1 MDRIDMDRLKSG
13 EVNLGTSI
21 MAVQFDRGVVVG
33 ADSRTT
39 TGSYIVRRCS
49 LRPRS
54 SPNIFCVIIQAN
66 RVTDKLTHIHD
77 RIYCCRSG
85 SAADTQ
91 AIADAVHHNCQLVT
105 QMRGTPPSVAV
116 AAAIFEQMCYEN
128 KDQLSAGIIVAGWD
142 SEVGPSVYNVP
153 LGGGLFRQPW
163 AIGGSGSTYVYGY
176 CDATYQEGWGR
187 DETVEFVK
195 NTLAL
200 AMSRDGSSGGVIR
213 MCVITEE
220 GVERLFVPG
229 DRLPRFWEGKEVLS
243 TPFKNTFENV
253 PVPMTVE

>member
-1 MDRIDMDRLKSG
+1 MDCISVDINHLKKG

-21 MAVQFDRGVVVG
+21 MAVQFEGGVVIG

-39 TGSYIVRRCS
+39 TGSYI
-49 LRPRS
+49 
-54 SPNIFCVIIQAN
+54 AN
-66 RVTDKLTHIHD
+66 RVTDKLTHVHD

-91 AIADAVHHNCQLVT
+91 AVADYVHYYLQTHT
-105 QMRGTPPSVAV
+105 QSYGTPTVHD
-116 AAAIFEQMCYEN
+116 AACVFQKMCYEN
-128 KDQLSAGIIVAGWD
+128 KDALSAGIIVAGWD
-142 SEVGPSVYNVP
+142 KEVGPSVYNIP

-176 CDATYQEGWGR
+176 CDATYREGWGR
-187 DETVEFVK
+187 EETVEFVK

-213 MCVITEE
+213 MCVITEDS
-220 GVERLFVPG
+220 VERLFVPG
-229 DRLPRFWEGKEVLS
+229 DQLPRFWEGKEIIGAETGKQS
-243 TPFKNTFENV
+243 V
-253 PVPMTVE
+253 PAVVPMVVEA

>member
-1 MDRIDMDRLKSG
+1 MNTVDIQQLKSG

-21 MAVQFDRGVVVG
+21 MAVQFKNGVIIG

-39 TGSYIVRRCS
+39 TGSYI
-49 LRPRS
+49 
-54 SPNIFCVIIQAN
+54 AN
-66 RVTDKLTHIHD
+66 RVTDKLTYVHD

-91 AIADAVHHNCQLVT
+91 AVADAVHYQLQMIT
-105 QMRGTPPSVAV
+105 QMYGTPSVAL
-116 AAAIFEQMCYEN
+116 AANTFQQICYEN
-128 KDQLSAGIIVAGWD
+128 KDALSAGIIVAGWD
-142 SEVGPSVYNVP
+142 KEIGPSVYNIP

-176 CDATYQEGWGR
+176 CDATYQDGWDR
-187 DETVEFVK
+187 DQTVEFVK
-195 NTLAL
+195 NTLSL

-229 DRLPRFWEGKEVLS
+229 NELPKFWEGEEVLGK
-243 TPFKNTFENV
+243 PLKRREQDV
-253 PVPMTVE
+253 APMEVEV

>member
-1 MDRIDMDRLKSG
+1 MDRIDMDRLKTG

-21 MAVQFDRGVVVG
+21 MAVQFDRGVIVG

-39 TGSYIVRRCS
+39 TGSYI
-49 LRPRS
+49 
-54 SPNIFCVIIQAN
+54 AN

-91 AIADAVHHNCQLVT
+91 AIADSVHYNCQLMT
-105 QMRGTPPSVAV
+105 QVRGVPPTVAT
-116 AAAIFEQMCYEN
+116 AAAVFEKFCYEN

-142 SEVGPSVYNVP
+142 NEVGPSVYNIP

-187 DETVEFVK
+187 DETVEFVR
-195 NTLAL
+195 NTLTL

-229 DRLPRFWEGKEVLS
+229 DQLPKFWEGKEVLP
-243 TPFKNTFENV
+243 TPFKKAFENA
-253 PVPMTVE
+253 PVPMAVE

>member
-1 MDRIDMDRLKSG
+1 METIDIARLKSG

-21 MAVQFDRGVVVG
+21 MAVQFKDGVVVG

-39 TGSYIVRRCS
+39 TGSYI
-49 LRPRS
+49 
-54 SPNIFCVIIQAN
+54 AN
-66 RVTDKLTHIHD
+66 RVTDKLTHVHE

-91 AIADAVHHNCQLVT
+91 AIADIVHYYLQLHT
-105 QMRGTPPSVAV
+105 CTNERLTTPVHT
-116 AAAIFEQMCYEN
+116 AATMFQKLCYDN
-128 KDQLSAGIIVAGWD
+128 KDGLSAGIIVAGWD
-142 SEVGPSVYNVP
+142 KEAGPSVYNIP
-153 LGGGLFRQPW
+153 LGGGLFKQPW

-187 DETVEFVK
+187 DQTVEFVK

-213 MCVITEE
+213 MCVITEDK
-220 GVERLFVPG
+220 VERLFVPG
-229 DRLPRFWEGKEVLS
+229 DQLPKFWQGKEVLGTDS
-243 TPFKNTFENV
+243 ARTAELAGAVAMAIDP
-253 PVPMTVE
+253 

>member
-1 MDRIDMDRLKSG
+1 MEAIDMNRLKTG

-21 MAVQFDRGVVVG
+21 MAVQFKDGVVIG

-39 TGSYIVRRCS
+39 TGSYI
-49 LRPRS
+49 
-54 SPNIFCVIIQAN
+54 AN

-77 RIYCCRSG
+77 RVYCCRSG

-91 AIADAVHHNCQLVT
+91 AVADIVHYYL
-105 QMRGTPPSVAV
+105 QMFAQQSGAPPPVHT
-116 AAAIFEQMCYEN
+116 AATLFQKMCYDN
-128 KDQLSAGIIVAGWD
+128 KDSLSAGIIVAGWD
-142 SEVGPSVYNVP
+142 KDEGPSVFNIPV
-153 LGGGLFRQPW
+153 GGGLFKQPW

-187 DETVEFVK
+187 DETVTFVK
-195 NTLAL
+195 NTLTL

-213 MCVITEE
+213 MCVITEG

-229 DRLPRFWEGKEVLS
+229 NELPRFWEGKEVLS
-243 TPFKNTFENV
+243 GASSKTGRSDVIPIE
-253 PVPMTVE
+253 VEV

>member
-1 MDRIDMDRLKSG
+1 MDRLKNG

-21 MAVQFDRGVVVG
+21 MAVQFDQGVVIG

-39 TGSYIVRRCS
+39 TGSYI
-49 LRPRS
+49 
-54 SPNIFCVIIQAN
+54 AN

-91 AIADAVHHNCQLVT
+91 AIADHVHYNCQLTAQV
-105 QMRGTPPSVAV
+105 RGAPPSVAN
-116 AAAIFEQMCYEN
+116 AATLFENFCYGN
-128 KDQLSAGIIVAGWD
+128 KDALSAGIIVAGWD
-142 SEVGPSVYNVP
+142 RDAGPSVYNIPV
-153 LGGGLFRQPW
+153 GGGLFRQPW

-176 CDATYQEGWGR
+176 CDATYREGWGR
-187 DETVEFVK
+187 DETIEFVK

-213 MCVITEE
+213 MCVITEG

-229 DRLPRFWEGKEVLS
+229 DQLPKFWEGKEVIPASLKK
-243 TPFKNTFENV
+243 TVENL
-253 PVPMTVE
+253 PVPMAVE

>member
-1 MDRIDMDRLKSG
+1 MDRIDMGRLKSG

-21 MAVQFDRGVVVG
+21 MAVQFDRGVVIG

-39 TGSYIVRRCS
+39 TGSYI
-49 LRPRS
+49 
-54 SPNIFCVIIQAN
+54 AN

-91 AIADAVHHNCQLVT
+91 AVADIVHWNCQILT
-105 QMRGTPPSVAV
+105 QTRGSPPSVTT
-116 AAAIFEQMCYEN
+116 AASLFQTLCYQN
-128 KDQLSAGIIVAGWD
+128 KDRLSAGIIVAGWD
-142 SEVGPSVYNVP
+142 NEVGPSVYNIP

-176 CDATYQEGWGR
+176 CDATYREGWGR

-229 DRLPRFWEGKEVLS
+229 DQLPRFWEGKEVLS
-243 TPFKNTFENV
+243 APSKKAFENV
-253 PVPMTVE
+253 PVPMIVE

>member
-1 MDRIDMDRLKSG
+1 METVDIARLKSG

-21 MAVQFDRGVVVG
+21 MAVQFKDGVVVG

-39 TGSYIVRRCS
+39 TGSYI
-49 LRPRS
+49 
-54 SPNIFCVIIQAN
+54 AN
-66 RVTDKLTHIHD
+66 RVTDKLTHVHD

-91 AIADAVHHNCQLVT
+91 AIADLVHYYLQLHT
-105 QMRGTPPSVAV
+105 QTSGSPPPVHT
-116 AAAIFEQMCYEN
+116 AATIFQKFCYDN
-128 KDQLSAGIIVAGWD
+128 KDALSAGIIVAGWD
-142 SEVGPSVYNVP
+142 KEVGPSVYNIP
-153 LGGGLFRQPW
+153 LGGGLFKQPW

-176 CDATYQEGWGR
+176 CDATYQEGWDR
-187 DETVEFVK
+187 DQTVEFVK

-213 MCVITEE
+213 MCVITED

-229 DRLPRFWEGKEVLS
+229 DQLPKFWQGKEILVSDTKSADLAS
-243 TPFKNTFENV
+243 AV
-253 PVPMTVE
+253 AMAVDA

>member
-21 MAVQFDRGVVVG
+21 MAVQFDHGVVIG

-39 TGSYIVRRCS
+39 TGSYI
-49 LRPRS
+49 
-54 SPNIFCVIIQAN
+54 AN
-66 RVTDKLTHIHD
+66 RVTDKLTHVHD

-91 AIADAVHHNCQLVT
+91 AIADVVHYSLQLYT
-105 QMRGTPPSVAV
+105 QEFGAAPPVSS
-116 AAAIFEQMCYEN
+116 AAAIFQKLCYEN
-128 KDQLSAGIIVAGWD
+128 KDALSAGIIVAGWD
-142 SEVGPSVYNVP
+142 KEVGPSVYNIPV
-153 LGGGLFRQPW
+153 GGGSFRQPW

-187 DETVEFVK
+187 GEAVQFVK

-200 AMSRDGSSGGVIR
+200 AMGRDGSSGGVIR
-213 MCVITEE
+213 MCVITED

-229 DRLPRFWEGKEVLS
+229 DQLPKFWEGHEVLPAAV
-243 TPFKNTFENV
+243 TGANV
-253 PVPMTVE
+253 MDPVPMAVE

>member
-1 MDRIDMDRLKSG
+1 MDHISHVDIQHLKKG

-21 MAVQFDRGVVVG
+21 MAVQFKDGVVIG

-39 TGSYIVRRCS
+39 TGSYI
-49 LRPRS
+49 
-54 SPNIFCVIIQAN
+54 AN

-91 AIADAVHHNCQLVT
+91 AVADIVHYQL
-105 QMRGTPPSVAV
+105 QMHAQQAGERPSVHI
-116 AAAIFEQMCYEN
+116 AASIFQKLCYEN
-128 KDQLSAGIIVAGWD
+128 KDALSAGIIVAGWD
-142 SEVGPSVYNVP
+142 KEIGPSVYNIP
-153 LGGGLFRQPW
+153 LGGGMFRQPW

-187 DETVEFVK
+187 DETVNFVK

-213 MCVITEE
+213 MCVITEG

-229 DRLPRFWEGKEVLS
+229 NELPRFWEGKEVLGADAPS
-243 TPFKNTFENV
+243 NKVIPPDV
-253 PVPMTVE
+253 APMVVEA

>member
-1 MDRIDMDRLKSG
+1 MDHVDIQRLKNG

-21 MAVQFDRGVVVG
+21 MAVQFEGGVIVG

-39 TGSYIVRRCS
+39 TGSYI
-49 LRPRS
+49 
-54 SPNIFCVIIQAN
+54 AN
-66 RVTDKLTHIHD
+66 RVTDKLTYVHD

-91 AIADAVHHNCQLVT
+91 AIADIVHYYLQVYAQSNNTV
-105 QMRGTPPSVAV
+105 PSVSV
-116 AAAIFEQMCYEN
+116 AAATFQKLCYEN
-128 KDQLSAGIIVAGWD
+128 KDGLSAGIIVAGWD
-142 SEVGPSVYNVP
+142 KEVGPSVYNIP
-153 LGGGLFRQPW
+153 LGGGMFRQPW

-176 CDATYQEGWGR
+176 CDATYQEGWGKE
-187 DETVEFVK
+187 ETVQFVQ

-213 MCVITEE
+213 MAVITED

-229 DRLPRFWEGKEVLS
+229 NELPKFWEGHDVLG
-243 TPFKNTFENV
+243 V
-253 PVPMTVE
+253 PAQATAPPLAPMAVEA